1 MQNAAPSVELT
12 NEEREVLEAN
22 VRRRTTA
29 SGLAMRSRIVLLAA
43 EGLSNKGIARH
54 MHVAPE
60 TARAWRRRFVDARL
74 DGLYDEPRVGRPRT
88 IADDAI
94 ERVVVE
100 TLESTPRGATHWS
113 TRSMARHLGMS
124 QSTISRVWRAFGLKP
139 HRAENFQLSRDP
151 QLIEKV
157 RDIVGL
163 YLSPPENAAVFCVD
177 EKTCV
182 QALERTQP
190 LLPFQPGQLERRTND
205 YARHGSLDLFAAL
218 DVATGK
224 VVAKTRQRHRSIE
237 FVQFLTTIDAAVP
250 VELDVHVV
258 LDNLST
264 HKTPRVH
271 RWLLRHPRFHLHFT
285 PTHGSWLNQVER
297 WFAGLTERQ
306 LRRGSHRSTRELR
319 AAIDAYVDVSNED
332 AAPFTWVKSADE
344 ILASITRFARR
355 TLAAH
360 GLATS
365 DSGH

>member
-1 MQNAAPSVELT
+1 MRNALAIKVT
-12 NEEREVLEAN
+12 EEEHEALLRN

-29 SGLAMRSRIVLLAA
+29 SGLAMRSKIVLLAA
-43 EGLSNKGIARH
+43 EGQSNAAIARL
-54 MHVAPE
+54 MPAALQTV
-60 TARAWRRRFVDARL
+60 RLWRRRFAEARL
-74 DGLYDEPRVGRPRT
+74 DGLYDEPRLGRPRT
-88 IADDAI
+88 IADDHV

-100 TLESTPRGATHWS
+100 TLESTPKGATHWS

-124 QSTISRVWRAFGLKP
+124 QSTIGRIWRAFGLRP

-151 QLIEKV
+151 QLVEKV

-190 LLPFQPGQLERRTND
+190 LLPLQPGQLERRTND

-218 DVATGK
+218 EVATGR
-224 VVAKTRQRHRSIE
+224 VVTRTRQHHRSVE
-237 FVQFLTTIDAAVP
+237 FVQFLAAIDVEVP
-250 VELDVHVV
+250 AEHDVHVV

-271 RWLLRHPRFHLHFT
+271 RWLLRHPRFRLHFT

-306 LRRGSHRSTRELR
+306 LRRASHRSTHELR
-319 AAIDAYVDVSNED
+319 AAIDAYVEVANED
-332 AAPFTWVKSADE
+332 AEPFIWVKTADD
-344 ILASITRFARR
+344 ILASIARFARR

-360 GLATS
+360 GRATS

>member
-1 MQNAAPSVELT
+1 MQNAAPPVELT
-12 NEEREVLEAN
+12 NDERQVLEAN

-43 EGLSNKGIARH
+43 EGASTKEISRQLR
-54 MHVAPE
+54 VVPE
-60 TARAWRRRFVDARL
+60 TARIWRRRFVESRL

-100 TLESTPRGATHWS
+100 TLESMPRGATQWS

-124 QSTISRVWRAFGLKP
+124 QSTVSRVWRAFGLKP
-139 HRAENFQLSRDP
+139 HRTESFQLSRDP

-190 LLPFQPGQLERRTND
+190 LLPLRPGQLERRTND

-224 VVAKTRQRHRSIE
+224 VITRTRQRHRSVE
-237 FVQFLTTIDAAVP
+237 FVRFLDEVDIAVP
-250 VELDVHVV
+250 AELAVHVV

-297 WFAGLTERQ
+297 WFAGLTHGQ
-306 LRRGSHRSTRELR
+306 LRRGSHRSTYELR
-319 AAIDAYVDVSNED
+319 RAIDAYVEASNEG
-332 AAPFTWVKSADE
+332 ARPFTWVKNADE
-344 ILASITRFARR
+344 ILASIARFARR
-355 TLAAH
+355 TMTAH
-360 GLATS
+360 GVVTS